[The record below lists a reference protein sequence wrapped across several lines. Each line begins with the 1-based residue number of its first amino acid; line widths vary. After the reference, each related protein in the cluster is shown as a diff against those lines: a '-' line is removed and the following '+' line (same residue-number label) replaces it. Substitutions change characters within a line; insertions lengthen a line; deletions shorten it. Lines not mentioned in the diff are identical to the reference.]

1 MMKKSLFCSTTLI
14 LLAASCLLFNSETQ
28 AAKFSTT
35 TDTRNPESRLLSDSE
50 ILLAR
55 RPRGGLPV
63 WVGRVPR
70 SSRGQ
75 WLDEEKGIYRSNRGS
90 IIGPYSAL
98 ANHPQR
104 RAWLQRELQG
114 QDVQAH
120 HLIERRFA
128 RLFGMNGNDMPA
140 VLLTREQHSRRMG
153 SGGIHERINQLIRP
167 GNRSGSRRYNPAQIL
182 QTYREV
188 YKGNADWIDAIGAI
202 LRP

>member
-1 MMKKSLFCSTTLI
+1 MKKSIFCLPTVI
-14 LLAASCLLFNSETQ
+14 LLAASCLLFGSETQ
-28 AAKFSTT
+28 AAKFSNTT
-35 TDTRNPESRLLSDSE
+35 NTSHPESHLFSNSE
-50 ILLAR
+50 TLLAR
-55 RPRGGLPV
+55 RPRRSLPA
-63 WVGRVPR
+63 WVGRLPR

-104 RAWLQRELQG
+104 RAWLRREFQG
-114 QDVQAH
+114 QNVQAH

-153 SGGIHERINQLIRP
+153 SGGIHERINQFIRP
-167 GNRSGSRRYNPAQIL
+167 GNRSGSRRYNPAQVL
-182 QTYREV
+182 QAYREA
-188 YKGNADWIDAIGAI
+188 YRENDDWIDAIGAI